1 MSDCGCELEAKSEE
15 EARTLWILLGIN
27 GFMFFAEFFF
37 GWIAQS
43 AALIADSMD
52 MFADAM
58 VYAVGLYVVSRGALA
73 KARSAL
79 LSGVLQS
86 LLGVAA
92 FMEVMRRFIVGSEP
106 RPSYMIAVATV
117 ALLANVICLLLL
129 AKHRQ
134 GEVHMRATWIFSRND
149 VVANVGVIAAGAL
162 VALFQSQIPDL
173 IIGMLIAC
181 VVLNGG
187 VQILR
192 EGRAAL
198 LAARRG
204 D

>member
-1 MSDCGCELEAKSEE
+1 VSDCGCELEAKSEE
-15 EARTLWILLGIN
+15 EAKTLWVLLCIN

-37 GWIAQS
+37 GWVAQS

-58 VYAVGLYVVSRGALA
+58 VYAVGLYVVSRGAKA
-73 KARSAL
+73 KAHSAL

-86 LLGVAA
+86 VLGIAVLL
-92 FMEVMRRFIVGSEP
+92 EVIRRFTVGSEP
-106 RPSYMIAVATV
+106 QPSYMVAVATV

-129 AKHRQ
+129 AKHRR

-149 VVANVGVIAAGAL
+149 VIANVGVIVSGAL
-162 VALFQSQIPDL
+162 VALLHSQIPDL
-173 IIGMLIAC
+173 VIGMLIAL

-198 LAARRG
+198 FEARRG
-204 D
+204 A